1 MWYLYNH
8 PHHHHDHHH
17 HHHGYWVV
25 KKWRVGYCCQSSCH
39 GSAVESRT
47 ALIEQQK
54 VSLSSKCLLG
64 RRGGEEEEEKKR
76 KRRRTRL
83 KIMTRLWTWWIMVI
97 DNLADE
103 MIQIKAALIEQQKDS
118 HFSECSLRR
127 RNRKRRWER
136 DKAAD
141 KSVESPRWP
150 AAKVSSLLHL
160 LLLVLVEGEKEAGER
175 GRHWTDRVPAWLEKK
190 SASGLGNL
198 TRHWTTMSTKCW
210 TSWTSL
216 DWIPKDLLPSL
227 TSYKYK

>member
-1 MWYLYNH
+1 MTC
-8 PHHHHDHHH
+8 
-17 HHHGYWVV
+17 WVLLS
-25 KKWRVGYCCQSSCH
+25 KFLPRVGGWKQDSSDWAAK
-39 GSAVESRT
+39 GFT
-47 ALIEQQK
+47 
-54 VSLSSKCLLG
+54 LLRVLVG
-64 RRGGEEEEEKKR
+64 EEEEEEKKR

-103 MIQIKAALIEQQKDS
+103 MIQNKAALIEQQKDS

-141 KSVESPRWP
+141 KSVGRPRWP

-175 GRHWTDRVPAWLEKK
+175 GLHWTDRVPAWLEKK

-198 TRHWTTMSTKCW
+198 TRHWTTMWTKCW
-210 TSWTSL
+210 TSRAAL
-216 DWIPKDLLPSL
+216 IE
-227 TSYKYK
+227 